1 MPVPP
6 AELTVQ
12 LTIDG
17 PDAAK
22 EAGRAAAAPSGVAR
36 EAGPGETL
44 LAGSRSE
51 VLAALGDALMAALQA
66 GAHAID
72 VRLET
77 PAETR

>member
-6 AELTVQ
+6 AELTAQ
-12 LTIDG
+12 LTIEG

-36 EAGPGETL
+36 EAGAESCSPA
-44 LAGSRSE
+44 AGR
-51 VLAALGDALMAALQA
+51 VLAALGDAVAAALEA
-66 GAHAID
+66 GAHGID

-77 PAETR
+77 PPETR

>member
-12 LTIDG
+12 LTIGG

-44 LAGSRSE
+44 LAGSRHE
-51 VLAALGDALMAALQA
+51 VLAALGDALAAALQA
-66 GAHAID
+66 GAHVID

>member
-36 EAGPGETL
+36 EAGAETL
-44 LAGSRSE
+44 LAGSRAD
-51 VLAALGDALMAALQA
+51 VLAALSDTLAAALQA
-66 GAHAID
+66 GAHAIE

-77 PAETR
+77 PPESR

>member
-12 LTIDG
+12 LTIEG

-36 EAGPGETL
+36 EAGAETL
-44 LAGSRSE
+44 LAGSRSD
-51 VLAALGDALMAALQA
+51 VLAALADALAAALEA
-66 GAHAID
+66 GAHAIE
-72 VRLET
+72 VRVET
-77 PAETR
+77 PAESR

>member
-36 EAGPGETL
+36 EAGPGVTL
-44 LAGSRSE
+44 LAGSRPE
-51 VLAALGDALMAALQA
+51 VLAALGDALAAALQA
-66 GAHAID
+66 GPHVID